1 MIRLTHEDVQRRLDE
16 ISTQIEALYSEQEYL
31 IGIQEAF
38 KKVQEECVK
47 YERHLDKNR
56 ETHETE
62 VDHISAFT
70 AQNSIIEY
78 LDVRQCVKD
87 RIFKLTSIRT
97 MNDLIN
103 ATDEQILGIYGI
115 GRKTLN
121 EIRYA
126 QEELIAKIR
135 EGWSGQGFGDP
146 EQEYLY
152 RERLQKGI
160 KDVMESII
168 PSKTPFSFDGP
179 IVENSPYE
187 WITEGI
193 QHDTH

>member
-1 MIRLTHEDVQRRLDE
+1 MIRLTHEDVQRRLNE
-16 ISTQIEALYSEQEYL
+16 ISTQIQALYDEQEYL

-70 AQNSIIEY
+70 DQNSIIEY
-78 LDVRQCVKD
+78 LDIHENLKR
-87 RIFKLTSIRT
+87 RIFSDSPIRT
-97 MNDLIN
+97 MSDLIN
-103 ATDEQILGIYGI
+103 ATDEQILSIYGI
-115 GRKTLN
+115 GRKALN

-126 QEELIAKIR
+126 QEELLAKIR
-135 EGWSGQGFGDP
+135 EGWSGQGFGGP

-152 RERLQKGI
+152 RENWNGKHT
-160 KDVMESII
+160 KS
-168 PSKTPFSFDGP
+168 
-179 IVENSPYE
+179 
-187 WITEGI
+187 
-193 QHDTH
+193 

>member
-1 MIRLTHEDVQRRLDE
+1 MIRLTYEDVQRRLTE
-16 ISTQIEALYSEQEYL
+16 ISTQIQTLYEEQEYL

-38 KKVQEECVK
+38 NKVQEECAR

-70 AQNSIIEY
+70 DQNSIIEY
-78 LDVRQCVKD
+78 LDIRQCVKD

-103 ATDEQILGIYGI
+103 ASDEQILSIYGI
-115 GRKTLN
+115 GRKALN

-126 QEELIAKIR
+126 QEELLGKIR
-135 EGWSGQGFGDP
+135 DGWSGQGFGGP
-146 EQEYLY
+146 EQEFLY
-152 RERLQKGI
+152 RKQTNDI
-160 KDVMESII
+160 
-168 PSKTPFSFDGP
+168 
-179 IVENSPYE
+179 
-187 WITEGI
+187 
-193 QHDTH
+193 H

>member
-1 MIRLTHEDVQRRLDE
+1 MIRLTHEDVQRRLNE
-16 ISTQIEALYSEQEYL
+16 ISTQIQALYDEQEYL

-62 VDHISAFT
+62 VDHIGAFT
-70 AQNSIIEY
+70 GQNSIIEY

-115 GRKTLN
+115 GRKALS

-126 QEELIAKIR
+126 QEELLAKIR
-135 EGWSGQGFGDP
+135 AGWSGQGFGGP

-152 RERLQKGI
+152 RERIQRDI
-160 KDVMESII
+160 KDLLENIA
-168 PSKTPFSFDGP
+168 PDKTPFSLDRSM
-179 IVENSPYE
+179 VENNHYE
-187 WITEGI
+187 WNT
-193 QHDTH
+193 HDTN

>member
-1 MIRLTHEDVQRRLDE
+1 MIRLTHEDVQRRLNE
-16 ISTQIEALYSEQEYL
+16 ISTQIQALYDEQEYL

-70 AQNSIIEY
+70 DQNSIIEY
-78 LDVRQCVKD
+78 LDIHENLKR
-87 RIFKLTSIRT
+87 RIFSDSPIRT
-97 MNDLIN
+97 MSDLIN
-103 ATDEQILGIYGI
+103 ATDEQILSIYGI
-115 GRKTLN
+115 GRKALN

-126 QEELIAKIR
+126 QEELLAKIR
-135 EGWSGQGFGDP
+135 EGWSGQGFGGP

-152 RERLQKGI
+152 REKWNG
-160 KDVMESII
+160 KHTES
-168 PSKTPFSFDGP
+168 
-179 IVENSPYE
+179 
-187 WITEGI
+187 
-193 QHDTH
+193 